1 VADSATTRAAAAV
14 PRAGRAAIGSRG
26 LELELNGP
34 AVERVQVG
42 REQVDERVGV
52 VRAVERERHSGRLS
66 GQLVDGHD
74 RRVVPVAAVGKGRR
88 RAGVEDL
95 ERSEAELGTL
105 ALAPDEPLEPV
116 QQRPA
121 RPVSRDGP

>member
-1 VADSATTRAAAAV
+1 
-14 PRAGRAAIGSRG
+14 
-26 LELELNGP
+26 LNGP

-66 GQLVDGHD
+66 GQLVHGHD
-74 RRVVPVAAVGKGRR
+74 RGVVPVAAVGEDRR

-116 QQRPA
+116 QQRSA